1 MKTERTPELDAV
13 TLEVIKNRFRE
24 LGSTMEHLLFHS
36 GYSTILRELRDGSA
50 GICDREG
57 YAVEAAGTPIH
68 LYPYYL
74 GVRAV
79 IQSYPIE
86 KMLDG
91 ECFILT
97 DPYLGGSLHVPDL
110 IIVTPVFV
118 DDEVIAFSVSIAHKP
133 DLGGL
138 VPGSSGAGAREI
150 FHEGLLLP
158 PVRYWTRNG
167 VVKEVEAII
176 KRNCRIPE
184 IIAGDIRAQVGC
196 TLVGSQRIR
205 ELCVEYGTDTIK
217 TAFAE
222 LLRLSEERVR
232 RGLAGWPDGI
242 EVAEGWVDDDG
253 VDPDKALRLHV
264 KVTKQG
270 DGITFDYSQMCDQV
284 KGPINLR
291 PQTSNVAAVLALL
304 TYLDPTIPIND
315 GIRRPIEFIN
325 PEGKITNPKW
335 PAPVNSYYGLTHVLF
350 STIGR
355 ALSKFNPK
363 RAVASAGLGL
373 GAMAVGHQENRLGR
387 KAVQYELYV
396 TSQGGT
402 SEHDGSFGVTMLNG
416 TPNTSVEI
424 IETEFPVRVCRH
436 EFILDSAGAGHFRG
450 GPGNRKEYEVLGD
463 ADLTL
468 RLGHQFN
475 HSGWGVFGGKPPQT
489 VRAYLNPGTERE
501 RVLRPLET
509 VHLVAGDHFLI
520 EMPGGGGYGDPFSR
534 DPQGVLIDVLD
545 GTVSIE
551 AAERDYGVAIDRASS
566 TIQVEKTAELRNRHS
581 ASAPHIDR

>member
-1 MKTERTPELDAV
+1 MEPSTGLDAI

-36 GYSTILRELRDGSA
+36 GYSTILRESRDGSA
-50 GICDREG
+50 GICDRDG

-79 IQSYPIE
+79 LDVYPVE
-86 KMLDG
+86 EMFDG
-91 ECFILT
+91 DCFILT

-110 IIVTPVFV
+110 IIVTPIFV
-118 DDEVIAFSVSIAHKP
+118 DREVVAFSVSIAHKP

-167 VVKEVEAII
+167 VVKEVEGII

-184 IIAGDIRAQVGC
+184 VIAGDIRAQVGC
-196 TLVGSQRIR
+196 TLVGARRIR
-205 ELCVEYGTDTIK
+205 ELCSEYGTETIK
-217 TAFAE
+217 TAFSE

-232 RGLAGWPDGI
+232 RGLAAWPDGE

-253 VDPDKALRLHV
+253 VDQERALGLHV

-291 PQTSNVAAVLALL
+291 PQTSYVAAVLALL

-315 GIRRPIEFIN
+315 GIRRPIQFIN

-335 PAPVNSYYGLTHVLF
+335 PAPVNSYYGLTHVLY

-355 ALSKFNPK
+355 ALAKFNPK

-436 EFILDSAGAGHFRG
+436 EFVPDSAGAGRFRG

-475 HSGWGVFGGKPPQT
+475 HAGWGILGGKPPLT
-489 VRAYLNPGTERE
+489 VRAYLNPGTRRE
-501 RVLRPLET
+501 RALRPLET
-509 VHLVAGDHFLI
+509 VHLNAGERFLI
-520 EMPGGGGYGDPFSR
+520 EMPGGGGYGDPISR
-534 DPQGVLIDVLD
+534 DPQWVLRDVLD
-545 GTVSIE
+545 GYVSIG
-551 AAERDYGVAIDRASS
+551 AAERDYAVVIDRDGLTVQA
-566 TIQVEKTAELRNRHS
+566 EKTAQIRNRHRC
-581 ASAPHIDR
+581 AKQQIHR